1 MVNVKVQKKDLKFE
15 KRNERFI
22 NSMSKDPIVKK
33 LSDKWFMICHKY
45 EYSYHFTWLGL
56 PIIQYPQDIIAM
68 QEIIWKIKPDLII
81 ETGIARGGSLILSA
95 SILELI
101 GHGTVLGID
110 VDIKEFNKKNIKKN
124 HLAKRISM
132 IQGSSIDKKVVNQVK
147 KLAKGKKRILLFLD
161 SDHSFEH
168 VLTELKSYSSLI
180 KKGSYI
186 VVFDT
191 VIENFPNNWLKKH
204 GIDRPW
210 NKANNPKMAVKEF
223 LKINK
228 RFKIDTDIEK
238 KLLVTVAPKG
248 FLKCIKN

>member
-1 MVNVKVQKKDLKFE
+1 MVKQKEQKKDLKFE
-15 KRNERFI
+15 KRNKRFVD
-22 NSMSKDPIVKK
+22 SMSKDPIVKK
-33 LSDKWFMICHKY
+33 LSDKWLIACHKY

-56 PIIQYPQDIIAM
+56 PIIQYPQDIIAI
-68 QEIIWKIKPDLII
+68 QEIIWKVKPDLVI
-81 ETGIARGGSLILSA
+81 ETGIARGGSLLLSA

-110 VDIKEFNKKNIKKN
+110 VDIREFNKKNTKKS
-124 HLAKRISM
+124 HLIKRISM
-132 IQGSSIDKKVVNQVK
+132 IQGSSTDKKVVNQVK
-147 KLAKGKKRILLFLD
+147 KFAKGKKRILIFLD

-191 VIENFPNNWLKKH
+191 AIENFSKNWLKKH
-204 GIDRPW
+204 GINRPW
-210 NKANNPKMAVKEF
+210 NKTNNPKMAVKEF

-228 RFKIDTDIEK
+228 RFKIDTHIEK
-238 KLLVTVAPKG
+238 KLLVTVAQKG
-248 FLKCIKN
+248 FLKCVKN

>member
-1 MVNVKVQKKDLKFE
+1 MVKQKEQKKDLKFE
-15 KRNERFI
+15 KRNKRFVD
-22 NSMSKDPIVKK
+22 SMSKDPIVKK
-33 LSDKWFMICHKY
+33 LSDKWLIACHKY

-56 PIIQYPQDIIAM
+56 PIIQYPQDIIAI
-68 QEIIWKIKPDLII
+68 QEIIWKVKPDLVI
-81 ETGIARGGSLILSA
+81 ETGIARGGSLLLSA

-110 VDIKEFNKKNIKKN
+110 VDIREFNKKNIKKS
-124 HLAKRISM
+124 HLIKRISM
-132 IQGSSIDKKVVNQVK
+132 IQGSSTDKKVVNQVK
-147 KLAKGKKRILLFLD
+147 KFAKGKKRILIFLD

-191 VIENFPNNWLKKH
+191 VIENFPTNWFKKN
-204 GIDRPW
+204 GTDRSL
-210 NKANNPKMAVKEF
+210 NKTNNPKTAVKEF

-228 RFKIDTDIEK
+228 RFKIDTHIEK
-238 KLLVTVAPKG
+238 KLLVTVAQKG
-248 FLKCIKN
+248 FLKCVKN

>member
-1 MVNVKVQKKDLKFE
+1 MVKQKEQKKDLKFE
-15 KRNERFI
+15 KRNKRFVD
-22 NSMSKDPIVKK
+22 SMSKDPIVKK
-33 LSDKWFMICHKY
+33 LSDKWLIACHKY

-56 PIIQYPQDIIAM
+56 PIIQYPQDIIAI
-68 QEIIWKIKPDLII
+68 QEIIWKVKPDLVI
-81 ETGIARGGSLILSA
+81 ETGIARGGSLLLSA

-110 VDIKEFNKKNIKKN
+110 VDIREFNKKNTKKS
-124 HLAKRISM
+124 HLIKRISM
-132 IQGSSIDKKVVNQVK
+132 IQGSSTDKKVVNQVK
-147 KLAKGKKRILLFLD
+147 KFAKGKKRILIFLD

-191 VIENFPNNWLKKH
+191 VIENFPTNWFKKN
-204 GIDRPW
+204 GTDRSL
-210 NKANNPKMAVKEF
+210 NKTNNPKTVVKEF

-248 FLKCIKN
+248 FLKCIK